1 MSWGCYETTGK
12 SITVTTNAGSW
23 SYTFNSSN
31 FTASKDGN
39 KLTITP
45 KAVNRNTTEITE
57 QGSISAGGNTATFSL
72 SQAGTTFEISPS
84 SLTYTASGGSK
95 TSTITVPSGCTWT
108 ASSGSSSWCTV
119 SQNGDTLTVTTTAK
133 STTGT
138 RETLVTVNVIY
149 GGNIVDP
156 GTIDIHQDGITQ
168 SISVDPESLTFNYYD
183 TGTQSITVTCS
194 HS

>member
-1 MSWGCYETTGK
+1 LSWGCYETTGK
-12 SITVTTNAGSW
+12 SITVTTNASSW
-23 SYTFNSSN
+23 SYSLNSSN
-31 FTASKDGN
+31 FTSSKSGN
-39 KLTITP
+39 TLTITP
-45 KAVNRNTTEITE
+45 RAVNTNTTAITE

-108 ASSGSSSWCTV
+108 ASSGSSWCTV
-119 SQNGDTLTVTTTAK
+119 SKNGSILTVTTTAK
-133 STTGT
+133 STTGA
-138 RETLVTVNVIY
+138 RETSVTVNVSY
-149 GGNIVDP
+149 GGNIVDT
-156 GTIDIHQDGITQ
+156 GIIDIHQDGITQ
-168 SISVDPESLTFNYYD
+168 SISVDPGSLTFNYYD